1 MRHEPTEAERRM
13 WSILRDRRLG
23 GFKFR
28 RQEVLGAFIVDFLCP
43 ARSLVIEIDGS
54 QHSESQRDERRDP
67 WLRAQGYEVLRFWNS
82 DVLGNP
88 AGVQYAIATRLG
100 LKWEP

>member
-1 MRHEPTEAERRM
+1 MRGEH
-13 WSILRDRRLG
+13 
-23 GFKFR
+23 
-28 RQEVLGAFIVDFLCP
+28 
-43 ARSLVIEIDGS
+43 
-54 QHSESQRDERRDP
+54 P